1 MFILK
6 CFLPFSSY
14 LLPKQKLTTQP
25 PPPRFKQ
32 FNIQVQYIYII
43 NTIQT
48 QLDFT

>member
-6 CFLPFSSY
+6 CFLHISSY
-14 LLPKQKLTTQP
+14 ILPKQKLTTKP
-25 PPPRFKQ
+25 PLKQ